1 MIDVQRLRERWA
13 GLDVMVRDLP
23 LALLLAAA
31 SLVPALHGYG
41 TRLAEDLPSRPVD
54 GWAVAVAALECLPL
68 VLRRRRPA
76 LCLML
81 VAAGFAADQLFGYHL
96 VAGTALPI
104 ALVSAGAHLGTG
116 ELPGGRPGAARRVRV
131 LTAVAVTV
139 AYVPLAVALDRQGSR
154 EGITGYLTFYLA
166 VAFAWGIGAWLRVTR
181 AAEAERRRHVAEST
195 RAAERARIAR
205 DLHDV
210 VTHHVTAMVVQAEAA
225 RYLTAAPDRLDE
237 SLAAVA
243 GTGRRAIS
251 DLRRLLDVLN
261 PVHGGQAG
269 SHAPVVQADLRA
281 PVVQADLHAPVALA
295 RGAGQPVEVTES
307 GRHRETPGD
316 PEAVAHRVVQESLT
330 NALKHAHGRR
340 TVVHLHHGAHELTVE
355 VSTDG
360 GRGLTGL
367 AERVQAV
374 GGTFTAAPRPDGGF
388 TTTARIP
395 L

>member
-1 MIDVQRLRERWA
+1 MIDAQRLRERWA
-13 GLDVMVRDLP
+13 GLDVTVRDLP

-41 TRLAEDLPSRPVD
+41 TRLAEDLPARPFD

-76 LCLML
+76 LCLAL
-81 VAAGFAADQLFGYHL
+81 VAAGFAADQLLGYHL

-104 ALVSAGAHLGTG
+104 ALMSAGAHLGG
-116 ELPGGRPGAARRVRV
+116 DALPAERPGAARRVRV

-139 AYVPLAVALDRQGSR
+139 AYVPLAVALDRRGSA
-154 EGITGYLTFYLA
+154 EGVTGYLTFYLA
-166 VAFAWGIGAWLRVTR
+166 VALAWGIGAWLRVTR

-225 RYLTAAPDRLDE
+225 RYLTAAPDRLDG
-237 SLAAVA
+237 SLTAVA

-251 DLRRLLDVLN
+251 DLRRLLDVLD
-261 PVHGGQAG
+261 PGHGG
-269 SHAPVVQADLRA
+269 QADLRA
-281 PVVQADLHAPVALA
+281 PVDQA

-307 GRHRETPGD
+307 GTPRETPGD

-340 TVVHLHHGAHELTVE
+340 TVVHLHHGPDELTVE

-360 GRGLTGL
+360 GRGLSGL
-367 AERVQAV
+367 AERVRAL